1 MMQKILLVEDDA
13 TLRRELRLGLEAA
26 GWEVAEA
33 GTAAQARRQCEAD
46 SPALILLDIGLPD
59 GDGFTLCRTLR
70 QTVAAPILILTGFG
84 SDDDVVLGFESGADD
99 YVTKPCSLRV
109 LTRRVQALLR
119 RTEGWDPTATLSSGD
134 LRVDLAHRMIFQK
147 GEALPISRTEFELCL
162 ALLRQH
168 GRILPREALLA
179 ALWDER
185 EKFISDN
192 TLSVH
197 VSRLRKKLGRF
208 QDAAYIET
216 VKGIGYRWNV
226 EVRQEG

>member
-26 GWEVAEA
+26 GWEVVEA
-33 GTAAQARRQCEAD
+33 GTAVQARRQCEAD
-46 SPALILLDIGLPD
+46 LPCLILLDIGLPD
-59 GDGFTLCRTLR
+59 GDGFTLCRALR

-109 LTRRVQALLR
+109 LTQRVRALLR
-119 RTEGWDPTATLSSGD
+119 RTEGWDPTATLRSGD
-134 LRVDLAHRMIFQK
+134 LRVELAHRMIFQK

-162 ALLRQH
+162 LLLRQNS
-168 GRILPREALLA
+168 RILPREALLA

-185 EKFISDN
+185 EKFISEIPCRC
-192 TLSVH
+192 T
-197 VSRLRKKLGRF
+197 SRGFARSW
-208 QDAAYIET
+208 DATRMQPIS
-216 VKGIGYRWNV
+216 KR
-226 EVRQEG
+226 

>member
-1 MMQKILLVEDDA
+1 MEKILLVEDDA

-26 GWEVAEA
+26 GWDVAEA
-33 GTAAQARRQCEAD
+33 GTAAQAQLQWEEVLP
-46 SPALILLDIGLPD
+46 SLVLLDIGLPD
-59 GDGFTLCRTLR
+59 GDGFNLCRALR
-70 QTVAAPILILTGFG
+70 QRGSVPILILTGFG

-119 RTEGWDPTATLSSGD
+119 RSEGWDPAATLRSGD
-134 LRVDLAHRMIFQK
+134 LRVDLAHRMIVQK

-162 ALLRQH
+162 LLLRQH
-168 GRILPREALLA
+168 GRIIPREALLA

-197 VSRLRKKLGRF
+197 VSRLRKKLGRY
-208 QDAAYIET
+208 QEAAYIET

-226 EVRQEG
+226 EVCREG